1 MSDQAVQIRDYYNKS
16 ELPPYGDYE
25 VETNTQA
32 LTLTP
37 EGTQAVG
44 NTASSLSV
52 ITIDA
57 DMEDDTEAAGTQA
70 TTATTSG
77 YPTGAHHQDRQT
89 DATPQVP
96 KGGNMRKGGNGT
108 QSL

>member
-1 MSDQAVQIRDYYNKS
+1 M
-16 ELPPYGDYE
+16 
-25 VETNTQA
+25 ETNTQA

-44 NTASSLSV
+44 HSASNLSV

-57 DMEDDTEAAGTQA
+57 DMEDDTEATGTQA

-77 YPTGAHHQDRQT
+77 YQRGAPSSGP
-89 DATPQVP
+89 A
-96 KGGNMRKGGNGT
+96 N
-108 QSL
+108 